1 MKLKPCPH
9 CGSKARFT
17 QYLDPDDY
25 KFYIAVVCTNPD
37 CKAQSRYDT
46 VRAKTARAWNKRVG
60 ESE

>member
-9 CGSKARFT
+9 CGNKARFT
-17 QYLDPDDY
+17 YYYDEDF
-25 KFYIAVVCTNPD
+25 KAHIAVVCTNPD

-46 VRAKTARAWNKRVG
+46 VRAKIVRAWNKRVG